1 MRGIKH
7 KTGISVG
14 RVTVYVGGCGHAC
27 AQVGV
32 TIHYMEILYGDKATR
47 HDSSRSQTL
56 QHRGSQ
62 ARLEAA
68 GGPGLGKGCKGGSEE
83 RVSVRVVRLRG
94 GLSPPRRRLSKCFT
108 HLHAVDEANHHHGWP
123 VPSARFSQQPL
134 WLDHRRRTAELL
146 LKYRVIPGPGPAYAP
161 GPD

>member
-32 TIHYMEILYGDKATR
+32 TIQVGVRPYSIGEVKKCWMQRKDRVRGKGV
-47 HDSSRSQTL
+47 QGV
-56 QHRGSQ
+56 RGS
-62 ARLEAA
+62 R
-68 GGPGLGKGCKGGSEE
+68 
-83 RVSVRVVRLRG
+83 VRVVRLRG

-108 HLHAVDEANHHHGWP
+108 HLHAVNEANH
-123 VPSARFSQQPL
+123 PL
-134 WLDHRRRTAELL
+134 
-146 LKYRVIPGPGPAYAP
+146 
-161 GPD
+161 